1 MSKRKKNKS
10 FRAEEEHISEHAV
23 EESRQE
29 AFAAREKATRTQISA
44 GQTKV
49 QRLNRGN
56 QPRGGR

>member
-10 FRAEEEHISEHAV
+10 TRVEPGHTSEMATQ
-23 EESRQE
+23 ESRQE

-49 QRLNRGN
+49 QRLHKGN
-56 QPRGGR
+56 QPRGA